1 MTNVK
6 YLVLL
11 IILYLLSG
19 CSEETLINYID
30 PPAPEERAQGVIKSR
45 RKIILRKFPYSCCR
59 MENRTTSCL
68 MPTKEVFMSM
78 LHCKSLSTKNKNCLS
93 ASSVPDRLKGVKIWA
108 SIVGYDEEFL
118 LADFET
124 VPVSLNFTRHSP

>member
-30 PPAPEERAQGVIKSR
+30 PPAPEERAQGVIKIKAEDYTPEVS
-45 RKIILRKFPYSCCR
+45 IL
-59 MENRTTSCL
+59 
-68 MPTKEVFMSM
+68 M
-78 LHCKSLSTKNKNCLS
+78 LQDGESDDILFDANQRGFHVNAPLQVSITKNKNCLS
-93 ASSVPDRLKGVKIWA
+93 ASSVPDRLRV
-108 SIVGYDEEFL
+108 
-118 LADFET
+118 
-124 VPVSLNFTRHSP
+124 

>member
-30 PPAPEERAQGVIKSR
+30 PPAPEERAQGVIKIKAEDYTPEVS
-45 RKIILRKFPYSCCR
+45 ILMLQDGESDDILFDANQRG
-59 MENRTTSCL
+59 
-68 MPTKEVFMSM
+68 FMSM

-93 ASSVPDRLKGVKIWA
+93 ASSVPDRLRV
-108 SIVGYDEEFL
+108 
-118 LADFET
+118 
-124 VPVSLNFTRHSP
+124 